1 MAGKGESRTVES
13 VVDEGVGRVGG
24 ITRGSGFGGG
34 GPVSGAHAVV
44 PGDTELGRGP
54 AAVVAETV
62 VTDRIVSFAG
72 PGAGS
77 GPLTWGQQSIWEVMR
92 IADSSR
98 AMGAVVPLSD
108 GKDAD
113 ELASELAFFMC
124 RYESMRTMLR
134 IAPDGTT
141 TQVVAGSGEA
151 VLKIVEVA
159 DAEDPY
165 TVAQAMSDRW
175 QATKFDYENEWPIR
189 MAAVRHLGVWTHVVV
204 CLSHLAADGAGA
216 GVMMRELAERDRAT
230 NQARTPATSM
240 SPLELAARQ
249 AEPGTRRLSEV
260 SLRYWEQTLRQIAP
274 ERFGPPVTD
283 RPGPRYRQLTFRS
296 EALRMA
302 ARVVGERL
310 GGPFTPVILGAYAVM
325 LRRIGGV
332 DPVVVQGIVANRFRP
347 GLTEA
352 THPLCQNGILVIEVG
367 DGPLDEVVDRA
378 QRASLRASKNAYF
391 DPADHAAMLAR
402 VDEARG
408 VHVDIA
414 CLFNARDQSGGPLDP
429 DPLPTAEEI
438 AAARDRS
445 VLSWGPPM
453 EVFPEKAMLNF
464 DDSFGAAE
472 LLLEADTHYVSAEQ
486 MVEMLRG
493 MEEVV
498 VEAAYPAGAED

>member
-1 MAGKGESRTVES
+1 
-13 VVDEGVGRVGG
+13 
-24 ITRGSGFGGG
+24 
-34 GPVSGAHAVV
+34 VSGAHAVI
-44 PGDTELGRGP
+44 PGDA
-54 AAVVAETV
+54 AAVAAGVAAVAGTT
-62 VTDRIVSFAG
+62 VTDRVVPFAG

-92 IADSSR
+92 VADSSR
-98 AMGAVVPLSD
+98 AMGAVVPLTD

-113 ELASELAFFMC
+113 ELASELAFFMG

-134 IAPDGTT
+134 IAPDGTA

-159 DAEDPY
+159 DAEDPS
-165 TVAQAMSDRW
+165 TVARAMSDRW
-175 QATKFDYENEWPIR
+175 QAEKFDYGTEWPIR
-189 MAAVRHLGVWTHVVV
+189 MAAVRHRGEWTHVIV
-204 CLSHLAADGAGA
+204 CLSHLAADGAGV
-216 GVMMRELAERDRAT
+216 GVMMRELAQRDRVT
-230 NQARTPATSM
+230 NQAAHPATSM

-260 SLRYWEQTLRQIAP
+260 SLRYWEQTLRQISP
-274 ERFGPPVTD
+274 ERFAAPPAPD
-283 RPGPRYRQLTFRS
+283 RPEPRYRQATYRS

-302 ARVVGERL
+302 ARVVGDRL

-325 LRRIGGV
+325 LRRISGV
-332 DPVVVQGIVANRFRP
+332 DPVVIQGIVANRFRP

-352 THPLCQNGILVIEVG
+352 THPLCQNGILVVEVG
-367 DGPLDEVVDRA
+367 DGTLDEVVDRA

-402 VDEARG
+402 VDEERG
-408 VHVDIA
+408 EHVDIA

-438 AAARDRS
+438 AAAREHS
-445 VLSWGPPM
+445 VLTWGPPM
-453 EVFPEKAMLNF
+453 PVFPEKAMLNF
-464 DDSFGAAE
+464 EDSFGAAE

-498 VEAAYPAGAED
+498 IEAAYPEGA